1 MDPISFLDVARDLAN
16 GRTEAHWRT
25 SVSRSYYALFNVVTA
40 NLSDTVSW
48 RKDASDHQKVIEF
61 LRGARQS
68 AGDQEE
74 DVASALDDLR
84 ENRNLADYDM
94 DTPFRSSRSAGVV
107 VAKAHLAIQA
117 FQGIQ
122 RAALRQRI
130 RLHLERTNQ
139 LNFLRRQTL

>member
-1 MDPISFLDVARDLAN
+1 M
-16 GRTEAHWRT
+16 
-25 SVSRSYYALFNVVTA
+25 SRSYYALFNVVTA